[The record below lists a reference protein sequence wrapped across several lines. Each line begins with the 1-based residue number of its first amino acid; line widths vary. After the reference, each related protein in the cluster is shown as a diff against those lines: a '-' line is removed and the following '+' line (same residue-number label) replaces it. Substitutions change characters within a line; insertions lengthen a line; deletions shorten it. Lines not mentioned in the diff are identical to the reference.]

1 MVRYK
6 RSTNLDGMLNCSRPY
21 FRTGENNMLFG
32 SILLLIMVA
41 LSHRGQV
48 ISMASLQDQLLKVG
62 IVDIDKAKKINKE
75 KRKKARQTPKGKVAL
90 DEAKEQAKQTLAE
103 KSESDR
109 ARSKALQIAADRKA
123 IHAQVIQL
131 VKTNTIDRSSGET
144 TYQFTDD
151 MKIKKIYVSVQQ
163 QNELIRGQL
172 AIAKL
177 EEEYTLIPR
186 QIAEKIQQREDHIIT
201 VLNSQQQSELDADD
215 PYADYQIP
223 DDLMW

>member
-1 MVRYK
+1 
-6 RSTNLDGMLNCSRPY
+6 
-21 FRTGENNMLFG
+21 
-32 SILLLIMVA
+32 
-41 LSHRGQV
+41 
-48 ISMASLQDQLLKVG
+48 MASLQDQLLKAG
-62 IVDIDKAKKINKE
+62 IVDKDKAKKINKE
-75 KRKKARQTPKGKVAL
+75 KRKKAKQTPKGKITL
-90 DEAKEQAKQTLAE
+90 DEAKEQAKRTLAE

-109 ARSKALQIAADRKA
+109 LRSKTLQAAADKKA

-131 VKTNTIDRSSGET
+131 IRTNTIERSGGET

-151 MKIKKIYVSVQQ
+151 KKIKKIYVTVAQ
-163 QNELIRGQL
+163 QNELIKGLL

-177 EEEYTLIPR
+177 DQEYALIPR

-201 VLNSQQQSELDADD
+201 VLNSQQQSEVDADD

>member
-1 MVRYK
+1 
-6 RSTNLDGMLNCSRPY
+6 
-21 FRTGENNMLFG
+21 
-32 SILLLIMVA
+32 
-41 LSHRGQV
+41 
-48 ISMASLQDQLLKVG
+48 MASLQDQLLKAGV
-62 IVDIDKAKKINKE
+62 IDKDKAKKINKE

-90 DEAKEQAKQTLAE
+90 DEAKEQAKRALAE

-109 ARSKALQIAADRKA
+109 QRSKALQTAADKKA

-131 VKTNTIDRSSGET
+131 VKTNTIDRSRGET

-151 MKIKKIYVSVQQ
+151 RKIKKIYVSPQQ
-163 QNELIRGQL
+163 HNELIRGQL

-177 EEEYTLIPR
+177 EGEYALIPP

-201 VLNSQQQSELDADD
+201 VLNGKEQSEVDVDD